1 MITVTDGQQKIIL
14 KDNKL
19 KKYQEYFVGIEIIPS
34 QEYWGISLILIQKN
48 KNYYEKIIKCYP
60 GGDFILEEL
69 NNLDVTLSNKILLS
83 VVDYKKFKTLYN
95 NMNISRNYKEEAIVE
110 SVSVMFSYE
119 CYQNYIL
126 EESYEVNIDELFNTL
141 IQFDRQC
148 HSLKNQIYK
157 RTKIILNTKYKTKLL
172 DDLLKGENN

>member
-1 MITVTDGQQKIIL
+1 MITITDGQQKIII

-19 KKYQEYFVGIEIIPS
+19 RKYQEYFEGIEIIPS
-34 QEYWGISLILIQKN
+34 QEYWGINLILIPKDKN
-48 KNYYEKIIKCYP
+48 CYKKIIKCYP
-60 GGDFILEEL
+60 GGDFVLEEF
-69 NNLDVTLSNKILLS
+69 NNLDVTLSNKIILS
-83 VVDYKKFKTLYN
+83 VGDYKKFEILYN
-95 NMNISRNYKEEAIVE
+95 NMNISRNYKKEAIVE
-110 SVSVMFSYE
+110 SVSTMFSYE

-148 HSLKNQIYK
+148 YGLRNQIYK